1 MTDFDPTKEGMQDYR
16 NRNVSRSVYKR
27 DQVRWL
33 KSMAK
38 REGYT
43 GSLSRYVPRGFNKS
57 YYLKGDKPNEY
68 LWKPSGYAESR
79 FDLPWNRV
87 NTKNRLRA
95 YWEEPQRV
103 GRWYEFL
110 QLQEDDYVPPSWLD
124 KDQVT
129 SMYKSLKAYNGNE
142 DWMRWK
148 PVPAG
153 SQSLYEA
160 QLSSSPPGTYEE
172 IQGSRGDLWDV
183 RLPKIVTALRS
194 SADKL
199 NKLAEENKNNQ
210 NLTYDNYMN
219 FVNTA
224 KEYNISMEHIKDG
237 DPELFET
244 LGGLIDVGALPALT
258 SEAFAQ
264 APTPES
270 LGGFSW
276 DEMYPFQRTIMTL
289 ATTAD
294 VKGRPMWTKQTAA
307 LTSAGFQGFM
317 SAALASGTAGLITSK
332 VVAAAALPVMGPW
345 AAVIPAV
352 GFAIGV
358 GVGINQYIRAMN
370 GDMTP
375 GVVDKIFNW
384 MNVLDEGI
392 ERSIGVAAMTG
403 ETDNGRAPKLMT
415 MNREEAGSGTPEWLE
430 GEKVKIKS
438 IQDFTDA
445 WTAAQNTYASG
456 VVNPGDW
463 MIDAVSVIAHALS
476 PDWSAGETTKEGQV
490 WDFVKG
496 NKSPVN
502 LDEVKTQALVHSYN
516 DIKSLG
522 PNATAEDKQLVVAAY
537 MDKFGISGS
546 MNKMFGQMLI
556 SPTNFVPIMLD
567 DAISTYA
574 SKKLDALDPADIR
587 GLEHYTNLKMAAQTA
602 IGNPLADVLPFPLQ
616 GVYDKLLGK
625 IPFADDLAR
634 KDFLFK
640 AQSSKSAFEVYAMAD
655 AMDKSAYSIGN
666 VLKSKLRVELTGA
679 DGNKIYGE
687 IIDRGNIDYY
697 RDDIYKV
704 RDDAGNVYDVNKDL
718 DVIKAVDDTGKQL
731 SIGTLKAGIDQA
743 DLDTWV
749 KAFREARV
757 NEAVAEVNAI
767 AKAGQGSPA
776 RRWLSSLWDL
786 TPDSKVKQAVRN
798 LNESI
803 IQVVSF
809 SAGNPETFVNLL
821 KYYAGEAVDVKA
833 VGEAAKEYGLGG
845 TTALAVTAFKNFVK
859 SPELNV
865 MISSFFSDAATIRRK
880 RLADI
885 VSALEIEKVADIVGG
900 DGAKYKPAA
909 IFDMLVKK
917 NVTVEGIKS
926 VADVED
932 LVKIFSGDNPLP
944 INDGQFILQVTAK
957 MAESTESDYMKIYG
971 VKALPGTVR
980 LSNLLKQALSVQVIT
995 LNVSTWLTNLFTN
1008 EVTTAL
1014 FIGSNTFMKEST
1026 IGEFYG
1032 RLGIPQ
1038 ESIEGLLG
1046 KKFGLQEQLNQANA
1060 EMFKT
1065 LNPPKSWITKSSR
1078 WLSRAMDKTP
1088 VLNKVSKVYSNI
1100 EDFSRGRAAAGAIM
1114 YLMDNLPLSEIPA
1127 DRYAELR
1134 KHFSPEEIEGIRR
1147 IANTAYNDNEL
1158 NKSFIDGVEYHK
1170 IVDDAIDQAIV
1181 GLAYGDETKAGM
1193 LNELLYKFGLSDLL
1207 RENLPKCNTPQDVE
1221 NLRSLIRD
1229 HIKAAVDTARVG
1241 TTSDA
1246 GTEHTSVIDV
1256 YKTMNS
1262 VMLQEHQVQYAANKL
1277 WQDYW
1282 DATAGLD
1289 DARHAGIKSQL
1300 YVTTRRAIKDMYTDY
1315 YDRAIADTA
1324 SVIRSAG
1331 VGEYADRLTVL
1342 MAERMEISAE
1352 YFRAKDELMDDY
1364 YNRKT
1369 GGSNTVS
1376 GKKALNAAINK
1387 LTKEMR
1393 TKTLEIE
1400 KAQGDLWVEQLA
1412 AQGAEAQNGLT
1423 GEALSKAARE
1433 LWDAHMKR
1441 KRELTKMTDAHYR
1454 ETKDMQVDVRQAAN
1468 EKFYTEKYQPAVA
1481 AINSALT
1488 EDYYKIFHKTPTGG
1502 GEAAAATPAVG
1513 AAAPVDAVKTHVEAN
1528 AHRVKKRVQAAESLK
1543 RVMTKADGVIAKD
1556 QVEKALMFSNA
1567 TQEQVLTLSAEMEAV
1582 ARTWGNITN
1591 RNYEDWYSLHFG
1603 SIEKYDV
1610 DFILGKGGER
1620 GAADISWDDSG
1631 AIIRFTRASNF
1642 TSAAHEVKHIYLR
1655 MLTDLYNNNLS
1666 TDLDVIAREFGG
1678 VDGNE
1683 LVRLTKA
1690 YDNKTITEAETKLF
1704 DQINERFVE
1713 GATVWQKDI
1722 ASVQVK
1728 YKGIFG
1734 RFVNFLINLFDSVGK
1749 RFDLKLSD
1757 GMQKVYENLYAKY
1770 SEVDR
1775 SDFASRMIGKGK
1787 SGVTKKV
1794 SIYGKDYEVTPT
1806 IVERGW
1812 LTRAHNDD
1820 GSVVDNYPAEYA
1832 PRKYNKTFVRT
1843 KALDFNPDYL
1853 LLESSTGDYGPSFI
1867 TNDGYVL
1874 MGDHRIGVLDVTQ
1887 QNGGVDY
1894 DSYVG
1899 RLKNVVRKYG
1909 LSAKDLEGFD
1919 NPVLVYKVADDDVAG
1934 FVQDAGK
1941 STAERAFKTP
1951 EVYDPYEQVEPYT
1964 LDGIKLNSL
1973 GTLSVE
1979 AKRPLR
1985 QALVDLKNSIYENPE
2000 EPPRWML
2007 ASSLYKGETADY
2019 ANTRKAIDSLIAEFD
2034 SEKMSKS
2041 KLRDAVIDAAWKR
2054 AIGTDIA
2061 FKNYVDYDGK
2071 PEYFDARYIKL
2082 NQDLD
2087 EVLNMNSII
2096 DGQLRLSDIAD
2107 DLKRLD
2113 SEATDAGYTS
2123 KHAAD
2128 TWRKA
2133 NNYSQPVDDNSVISH
2148 VARKTLL
2155 QGIDETNTSDDW
2167 AYSAALRKVEASTQR
2182 VMTADQARALLKTGV
2197 KQGEYDYLD
2206 IDGFLEGKTKV
2217 TKEQLADYIKS
2228 NRLILEEIIDHSDDE
2243 NNWVQ
2248 YNIEGGRNYRTL
2260 RLIYPGDTL
2269 WEANMHW
2276 NTDNVLAWMRFD
2288 ERTYLNPDGTTGKA
2302 LQILEVQ
2309 SDWIQKGQNKGWQT
2323 EFNKDLM
2330 SNDQW
2335 IFNNRGYSAEAQ
2347 RFHTVEAF
2355 RAKPITVNT
2364 IDDSDM
2370 RIDAAYIEGY
2380 ARGYAAVYR
2389 KNEAE
2394 IAIISFIVDSD
2405 TERQFDV
2412 ATGVELL
2419 ANKKIIG
2426 KILDYGDRPQYLR
2439 GNTIQYWFSGW
2450 EGRGRY
2456 GNLDDAE
2463 LISYLTHYVEQET
2476 VNHRDWSFN
2485 ALIRDR
2491 DNYLPVKPAITDF
2504 NTLTLKRMIRYAAE
2518 NDYDLLLY
2526 PTHTL
2531 QAEIEQHIV
2540 FDNVRKFKYE
2550 ERTNRVIALD
2560 KDGSTIYHGTH
2571 TPEELPGAI
2580 GGEAVSGLLAAP
2592 EINGVREWDVPDP
2605 ENYVWS
2611 GLSYVAAEKI
2621 WIKDA
2626 NKYLK
2631 QFGVQVDETGTKNIV
2646 KIDYSLGSR
2655 GANALDMDAWRAN
2668 KDYFDSIRLNRED
2681 FAKEVTSGPVY
2692 AVSETAELLY
2702 KVDLSDIPPSY
2713 MIRQANSMWDYN
2725 HHLQF
2730 FRVRDID
2737 EYGLLKFKPSYVTRE
2752 SHSIVIPPELK
2763 DVALRGQQPLF
2774 QPIEETNTDGTKRQ
2788 PSLFDLPDAPK
2799 PTELP
2804 PMTDVPVDGYARPRD
2819 DARAIQELMNMQIE
2833 PLVDSILGRFKGMMG
2848 QPSVKL
2854 KMADMSPEAQAALK
2868 SQLSR
2873 WGEDIKL
2880 KRATAVNYGK
2890 TMVDHT
2896 LLNYTEKRGIDKL
2909 LEFVYPYHFWYT
2921 QSITEWSKALLSRPS
2936 IGAAWAKYKQMLR
2949 TNGIKGLPTRLG
2961 GRSPVYIPWLED
2973 YLGDTLWI
2981 NPGAKIM
2988 PLESIFQPITTL
3000 ADRSG
3005 RIADAAVSYI
3015 NRKFQSGEITE
3026 QQARTAIADRSSQVW
3041 YDAIAYAQTSEEAF
3055 DPMSA
3060 ASWSMQ
3066 PGPWYTYP
3074 YYFGTD
3080 QKDKISPFPIT
3091 RLGNAW
3097 AAQDDGVLGSIT
3109 STIGKMLAFPGNKL
3123 REATGLSVNGFNSD
3137 YYIDFMLSNL
3147 ATSGQYDT
3155 DTIIR
3160 AMIERSGPV
3169 YEEGKKMANE
3179 YLSYRLPG
3187 SALIQ
3192 AIASRDIN
3200 NIAAAMLLTMFPAG
3214 IYPKGEMEQRGLAQE
3229 FSKAWDDFAMGDK
3242 TAITKFYDENPEYEA
3257 RLALFDDPKERLHS
3271 HLINILWD
3279 RWYKI
3284 SDPDKKLIQQQFGDS
3299 FNVYFLNPDNR
3310 DYSKF
3315 DNDTL
3320 AYWNR
3325 QLGNK
3330 IPVSEETAG
3339 AAERTLEPLEL
3350 YKPEVS
3356 AAGQNFIDLRKQ
3368 TFPDYWWQQN
3378 LYYELPKEKQ
3388 DDLLRAYPEL
3398 KEYWDWKDEMSAS
3411 DPNLAAYL
3419 EDQKERY
3426 TGSDATQFG
3435 FEPMPTDATA
3445 DWDSELITGVA
3456 LYFMTGQPLSAGV
3469 KAELNRI
3476 WVGIGKPGGSFDMW
3490 LEAYIGYGM
3499 E

>member
-33 KSMAK
+33 KYMAK

-43 GSLSRYVPRGFNKS
+43 GSLSRYIPRGFNKS
-57 YYLKGDKPNEY
+57 YYLKSDKPNEY

-79 FDLPWNRV
+79 FDLPWYRV

-194 SADKL
+194 AADKL

-224 KEYNISMEHIKDG
+224 KEYNISMEHIKDS

-258 SEAFAQ
+258 PEAFAQ

-276 DEMYPFQRTIMTL
+276 EDMYPFQRTIMALT
-289 ATTAD
+289 TTAD
-294 VKGRPMWTKQTAA
+294 VKGRPMWTKRTAA

-332 VVAAAALPVMGPW
+332 VVAAASLPVIGPW
-345 AAVIPAV
+345 AVVIPAV

-403 ETDNGRAPKLMT
+403 ETDNTSFLNIRGRAPKLTT

-567 DAISTYA
+567 DVISTYA
-574 SKKLDALDPADIR
+574 SKKLDALDPTDIR

-625 IPFADDLAR
+625 IPFADDLTR

-640 AQSSKSAFEVYAMAD
+640 MQSSKSAFEVYAMAD

-704 RDDAGNVYDVNKDL
+704 RDDAGNIYDVNKDL

-767 AKAGQGSPA
+767 AKAAQGSPA

-957 MAESTESDYMKIYG
+957 LAESTESDYMKIYG
-971 VKALPGTVR
+971 VKELPGTVR

-995 LNVSTWLTNLFTN
+995 LNVATWLTNLFTN

-1014 FIGSNTFMKEST
+1014 FIGSNTFMKKST
-1026 IGEFYG
+1026 IGEFYA

-1060 EMFKT
+1060 EMFKK
-1065 LNPPKSWITKSSR
+1065 LNPPNSWITKTSR
-1078 WLSRAMDKTP
+1078 WLSRTVDKAP
-1088 VLNKVSKVYSNI
+1088 VLNKVSKMYPNI
-1100 EDFSRGRAAAGAIM
+1100 EDFSRSRAAAGAIM

-1158 NKSFIDGVEYHK
+1158 NKSFTDGVEYHK
-1170 IVDDAIDQAIV
+1170 IVEDAIDQAIV

-1241 TTSDA
+1241 TISDA

-1262 VMLQEHQVQYAANKL
+1262 VMLQEHQVQYSANKM

-1282 DATAGLD
+1282 GATAGLD

-1352 YFRAKDELMDDY
+1352 YFRAKDELLDSY
-1364 YNRKT
+1364 YNRKH
-1369 GGSNTVS
+1369 GGSDTVTS
-1376 GKKALNAAINK
+1376 KKALDTAINK

-1393 TKTLEIE
+1393 KKTLEIE

-1412 AQGAEAQNGLT
+1412 AQGVEAQNGLT

-1441 KRELTKMTDAHYR
+1441 KRELAKMTDAHYK
-1454 ETKDMQVDVRQAAN
+1454 ETKDMLQDARKASD

-1481 AINSALT
+1481 KINSALT

-1502 GEAAAATPAVG
+1502 GEAAGAAAAVG
-1513 AAAPVDAVKTHVEAN
+1513 ATAPVDAVKTHVEAN
-1528 AHRVKKRVQAAESLK
+1528 AQRVKKRVQAAESLK

-1582 ARTWGNITN
+1582 ARTWGSITN

-1655 MLTDLYNNNLS
+1655 MLTDLYSNNLS

-1775 SDFASRMIGKGK
+1775 SDFASKMIGKGK
-1787 SGVTKKV
+1787 SGVTKKI

-1832 PRKYNKTFVRT
+1832 PRDYNKLFVRT

-1853 LLESSTGDYGPSFI
+1853 LLESPTGDYGPSFI

-1874 MGDHRIGVLDVTQ
+1874 MGDHRLGVLDATQ
-1887 QNGGVDY
+1887 QSGGVNY

-1919 NPVLVYKVADDDVAG
+1919 NPVLVYKVADNDIAG

-1941 STAERAFKTP
+1941 GTAERAFKTP

-2019 ANTRKAIDSLIAEFD
+2019 ANTRKAIDSLINEFD

-2107 DLKRLD
+2107 DLKALD
-2113 SEATDAGYTS
+2113 SEATDAGYAS

-2133 NNYSQPVDDNSVISH
+2133 NSYSHPVDDNSVISH

-2155 QGIDETNTSDDW
+2155 QGIDETITSDDW
-2167 AYSAALRKVEASTQR
+2167 AYSAALKKVEASTQR

-2217 TKEQLADYIKS
+2217 TKEELTDYIKS
-2228 NRLILEEIIDHSDDE
+2228 HRLILDEIIDPSIE
-2243 NNWVQ
+2243 EVNWYD
-2248 YNIEGGRNYRTL
+2248 YNIDGGRNYRTL
-2260 RLIYPGDTL
+2260 RLFYPGGDTL
-2269 WEANMHW
+2269 WEANEHW
-2276 NTDNVLAWMRFD
+2276 STDNVLAWIRFD
-2288 ERTYLNPDGTTGKA
+2288 ERTYLKPDGTTGKA
-2302 LQILEVQ
+2302 LQILEAQ

-2323 EFNKDLM
+2323 GDLQ
-2330 SNDQW
+2330 SQLIYGISPNEEIYEAITSTFRDARELFYSADAFDAKPEVSE
-2335 IFNNRGYSAEAQ
+2335 IFNNERYGIAIARIKDLNTYAVVIHDKAFQGEDLNYKNGVRIYIRYNGADDLSFDSIKAEVKRIIYDEGLSKAPPKNTGFRNRIRGLGGNITDSIIFSDFKFVYTDEDV
-2347 RFHTVEAF
+2347 FKPFTVDSPEDLEKYNYTFDDTPSYIQHRAYHFLADF
-2355 RAKPITVNT
+2355 RDNALK
-2364 IDDSDM
+2364 S
-2370 RIDAAYIEGY
+2370 RIDEYNGLK
-2380 ARGYAAVYR
+2380 VS
-2389 KNEAE
+2389 K
-2394 IAIISFIVDSD
+2394 D
-2405 TERQFDV
+2405 
-2412 ATGVELL
+2412 
-2419 ANKKIIG
+2419 K
-2426 KILDYGDRPQYLR
+2426 
-2439 GNTIQYWFSGW
+2439 
-2450 EGRGRY
+2450 
-2456 GNLDDAE
+2456 
-2463 LISYLTHYVEQET
+2463 
-2476 VNHRDWSFN
+2476 
-2485 ALIRDR
+2485 
-2491 DNYLPVKPAITDF
+2491 PVKPAITDF

-2526 PTHTL
+2526 PTHPL
-2531 QAEIEQHIV
+2531 QAEIEQHVV
-2540 FDNVRKFKYE
+2540 FDKVSKFEYQE
-2550 ERTNRVIALD
+2550 MTGYLNAVD
-2560 KDGSTIYHGTH
+2560 KDGISIHNGIY
-2571 TPEELPGAI
+2571 TPEELPAVI

-2592 EINGVREWDVPDP
+2592 EINGIRQWDVPDP
-2605 ENYVWS
+2605 E
-2611 GLSYVAAEKI
+2611 SYIWGGESYINAEKI
-2621 WIKDA
+2621 WIQSA

-2631 QFGVQVDETGTKNIV
+2631 QFGVQVDETGTRKIIKN
-2646 KIDYSLGSR
+2646 
-2655 GANALDMDAWRAN
+2655 NTN
-2668 KDYFDSIRLNRED
+2668 KAED
-2681 FAKEVTSGPVY
+2681 IEEG
-2692 AVSETAELLY
+2692 
-2702 KVDLSDIPPSY
+2702 I
-2713 MIRQANSMWDYN
+2713 M
-2725 HHLQF
+2725 
-2730 FRVRDID
+2730 
-2737 EYGLLKFKPSYVTRE
+2737 KPAYITRE

-2774 QPIEETNTDGTKRQ
+2774 QPIEETNPDGTKRQ
-2788 PSLFDLPDAPK
+2788 PSLFDLPDAPE
-2799 PTELP
+2799 PGELP

-2854 KMADMSPEAQAALK
+2854 KMADMSPAAQAALK
-2868 SQLSR
+2868 AQLSR

-2949 TNGIKGLPTRLG
+2949 TNGIKGLPARLG

-3066 PGPWYTYP
+3066 PGPWYTFP

-3109 STIGKMLAFPGNKL
+3109 STIGKILAFPGNKL
-3123 REATGLSVNGFNSD
+3123 REAAGLSVNGFNSD

-3155 DTIIR
+3155 DTIVR

-3229 FSKAWDDFAMGDK
+3229 FSKAWNDFAMGDK

-3356 AAGQNFIDLRKQ
+3356 AAGQNFINLRKQ
-3368 TFPDYWWQQN
+3368 AFPDYWWQQN